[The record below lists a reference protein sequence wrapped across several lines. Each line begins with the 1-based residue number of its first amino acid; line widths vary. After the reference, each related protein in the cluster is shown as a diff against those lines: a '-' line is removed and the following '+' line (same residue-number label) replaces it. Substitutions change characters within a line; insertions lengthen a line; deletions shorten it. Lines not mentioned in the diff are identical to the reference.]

1 MGGPQATICGGA
13 RGGANRENIQFWLL
27 EGGPAPPGPPSV
39 GNPVFEEILVCRKWL
54 ENFSFAGI
62 PAIAGKLASLL
73 YIWPKTAEND
83 LTLTNHMSAILWS

>member
-1 MGGPQATICGGA
+1 MGGP
-13 RGGANRENIQFWLL
+13 
-27 EGGPAPPGPPSV
+27 EGGPIEKIYSFGFLRGEGAPLAPPSV